1 MKLLKNFSTDTFAQ
15 AWITSALFV
24 LYIIFFRK
32 IIIHMINIVINK
44 NENNIDTNYT
54 KTNTLFFLLSEI
66 KNVPL
71 PKYTDEYKIIGVR
84 KPIKEKVV
92 NQRDGRWLYLCAQST
107 FQELVLAGLVGYAV
121 AIGTMTVPITLKYI
135 ERVNVVLSAVIH
147 GYPIPRPG
155 EDPKKV
161 IRDSGWEPQFN
172 PGIMDIHS

>member
-92 NQRDGRWLYLCAQST
+92 NQKNEFEDNG
-107 FQELVLAGLVGYAV
+107 FLVC
-121 AIGTMTVPITLKYI
+121 
-135 ERVNVVLSAVIH
+135 
-147 GYPIPRPG
+147 
-155 EDPKKV
+155 
-161 IRDSGWEPQFN
+161 
-172 PGIMDIHS
+172 